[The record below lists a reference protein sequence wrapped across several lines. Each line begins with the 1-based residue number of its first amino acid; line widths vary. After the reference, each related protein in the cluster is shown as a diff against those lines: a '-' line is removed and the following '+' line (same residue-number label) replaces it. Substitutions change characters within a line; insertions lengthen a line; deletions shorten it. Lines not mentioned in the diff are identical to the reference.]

1 MNNKALL
8 GLSQIV
14 LSISAAQAAMAA
26 EEKGEGFI
34 EGSSLSILNRNF
46 YFNRDFRKGQSSSTG
61 NGYSEEWAHGV
72 IGRFESGSAR
82 PRTITQARRRRKDP
96 FPGH

>member
-26 EEKGEGFI
+26 EEKGED
-34 EGSSLSILNRNF
+34 SS
-46 YFNRDFRKGQSSSTG
+46 K
-61 NGYSEEWAHGV
+61 A
-72 IGRFESGSAR
+72 A
-82 PRTITQARRRRKDP
+82 A
-96 FPGH
+96 

>member
-8 GLSQIV
+8 GILQIV

-34 EGSSLSILNRNF
+34 EGSSPEHP
-46 YFNRDFRKGQSSSTG
+46 QSK
-61 NGYSEEWAHGV
+61 
-72 IGRFESGSAR
+72 FLLQ
-82 PRTITQARRRRKDP
+82 P
-96 FPGH
+96 